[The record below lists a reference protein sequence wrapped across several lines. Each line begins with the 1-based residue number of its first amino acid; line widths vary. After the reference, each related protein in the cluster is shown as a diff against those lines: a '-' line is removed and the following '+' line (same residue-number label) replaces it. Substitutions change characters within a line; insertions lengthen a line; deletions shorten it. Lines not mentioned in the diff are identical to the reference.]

1 MNVHA
6 AVGIII
12 AMIFSSYLSD
22 FEILY
27 IIGVL
32 VIIDF
37 DYLLSRF
44 AKNHNHRRLPTH
56 TFFLYGI
63 FILFGVLFFIFKIYI
78 FDFIDLWRY
87 IVLFGICGFIHVGM
101 DSFDWGIM
109 LFYPYSQNLI
119 GGILKIPNTKNEQ
132 NNNVPLCY
140 FIKTYYRS
148 NIIKISE
155 VIFGILAFISIVFIN
170 FNYYYIL
177 LLYFGTLT
185 FHMIQFFK
193 CKKEKN

>member
-27 IIGVL
+27 VIGVL

-44 AKNHNHRRLPTH
+44 AKNNNHRRLPTH
-56 TFFLYGI
+56 TPILYGI
-63 FILFGVLFFIFKIYI
+63 FIIIGMLIFIFNVHL
-78 FDFIDLWRY
+78 FNFTDSWRY
-87 IVLFGICGFIHVGM
+87 ITLFGICGFIHVSM

-119 GGILKIPNTKNEQ
+119 GGILNIPRTKNEQ
-132 NNNVPLCY
+132 NNNIPLCY
-140 FIKTYYRS
+140 FVKTYYHS
-148 NIIKISE
+148 DIIKILE
-155 VIFGILAFISIVFIN
+155 VIFVILAFISIVFIN
-170 FNYYYIL
+170 FNYEL
-177 LLYFGTLT
+177 L
-185 FHMIQFFK
+185 
-193 CKKEKN
+193 